1 MELELDLN
9 KQYTYADYLNWLDN
23 KRRELINGFI
33 RMMTP
38 APRRIHQEVSGNL
51 HRFVSNYFVNKPC
64 KVYHAPFDIRFVE
77 KSKVNDKDIINVV
90 QPDISI
96 ICDLSKLD
104 DRGCL
109 GAPDMIIEI
118 LSLSSLRT
126 DLKDKYQLYE
136 HFGVKEYWIA
146 RPEEKSIEKFV
157 LNKGKYLQKG
167 IFVEGDIVSPDL
179 FPDLKID
186 VTEVFKD

>member
-38 APRRIHQEVSGNL
+38 APRRMHQKLSMRLSVKFDVFLES
-51 HRFVSNYFVNKPC
+51 KQC
-64 KVYHAPFDIRFVE
+64 EIYHAPFDVRFVE
-77 KSKVNDKDIINVV
+77 KNKTKDNEIANVV

-118 LSLSSLRT
+118 LSPSTLKT